1 MGDFTGEGTL
11 RKKFWQW
18 AFNPVKKLYFAV
30 GVCFVERAENAVTLT
45 QEDPAYN
52 FIL

>member
-11 RKKFWQW
+11 CKKFREW
-18 AFNPVKKLYFAV
+18 ASYPVKKLYFAI
-30 GVCFVERAENAVTLT
+30 GVCFVEWAENAVTLT
-45 QEDPAYN
+45 QVDTAYN